1 MGRSLSI
8 PQILAT
14 IFWLLAAWPTAGA
27 AEFYQYRDDQ
37 GRRHFVDDLGRVPE
51 EYLDQVE
58 THRSHD
64 DGLSAE
70 ERETRD
76 RALEQRRGRWME
88 EHINSLRQKTLEHLS
103 EREAQRLETPIR
115 FSAGQVLLPV
125 QLGYGRR
132 EVTAELVLD
141 TGASITALHREV
153 ADRLAVRNFQ
163 KARAQVAGGQIIDVD
178 LATLDYIRVGPFER
192 RDIRASFLDFS
203 GDRPGHS
210 GLLGMNFLQG
220 LHYRIDYDRQ
230 VIRWEP

>member
-1 MGRSLSI
+1 MGRMLSI
-8 PQILAT
+8 PRVLAAG
-14 IFWLLAAWPTAGA
+14 FWLLSVWPAAGM

-51 EYLDQVE
+51 KYLDQVQ
-58 THRSHD
+58 THQGHD
-64 DGLSAE
+64 DGLTPGERDARDQALE
-70 ERETRD
+70 ERRGQWV
-76 RALEQRRGRWME
+76 REQ
-88 EHINSLRQKTLEHLS
+88 INTLRQKTEEHLS
-103 EREAQRLETPIR
+103 EREARRLETPIR

-153 ADRLAVRNFQ
+153 ADRLAVRKFQ
-163 KARAQVAGGQIIDVD
+163 KAQAQVAGGQIINVD

-192 RDIRASFLDFS
+192 RGIRASFLDFT
-203 GDRPGHS
+203 GDRADHH

>member
-1 MGRSLSI
+1 MGRFLAISVILS
-8 PQILAT
+8 
-14 IFWLLAAWPTAGA
+14 FLLWMSGAWPAPGL

-51 EYLDQVE
+51 QYLDQVE
-58 THRSHD
+58 TLRGHA
-64 DGLSAE
+64 DGLTPE
-70 ERETRD
+70 DREARD
-76 RALEQRRGRWME
+76 RALKERRGQWME

-103 EREAQRLETPIR
+103 EREARRLETPIR
-115 FSAGQVLLPV
+115 FLAGQVLLPV

-153 ADRLAVRNFQ
+153 ADRLAVRNFR
-163 KARAQVAGGQIIDVD
+163 KARAQVAGGQIINVD

-192 RDIRASFLDFS
+192 KDIRASFLDFS
-203 GDRPGHS
+203 GDGPGHS

-220 LHYRIDYDRQ
+220 LHYRIDYDKQ